1 MSAVDAMIA
10 PHLVRPLTVAGI
22 AHLVVPVSDLAAAK
36 EFYRDLGFSELGSDV
51 LPKCDPHIALR
62 AASGQIL
69 ALVQAGDAPD
79 MRDSGV
85 HQAYR
90 VSAAERTAIGARL
103 AAKGATVFTYKE
115 DRPAEAAD
123 NFYVFDP
130 AGNRVQLV
138 APAGAKGA
146 GVLGIDHAAVQT
158 ADILWTEK
166 FFGEQLGLAEDFRMG
181 WQTADYVRARKWAAG
196 EEDMAPGSRRLDQR
210 YTVMVNRKTVP
221 RCNMQLYY
229 RAGDAIIGLYL
240 ANKHFQESPEEL
252 AIGAPR
258 IAFAATRAELDR
270 MAPLIAATGKT
281 CEGPVVHGKDSPLE
295 ASVYFRDGSGN
306 FFELCTPRQG

>member
-1 MSAVDAMIA
+1 M
-10 PHLVRPLTVAGI
+10 
-22 AHLVVPVSDLAAAK
+22 
-36 EFYRDLGFSELGSDV
+36 
-51 LPKCDPHIALR
+51 R

-69 ALVQAGDAPD
+69 ALVQAADAPD
-79 MRDSGV
+79 MRESGV

-90 VSAAERTAIGARL
+90 VSVAERTAIGARL
-103 AAKGATVFTYKE
+103 AAKGVSVFTYKE
-115 DRPAEAAD
+115 DRPAEEAD

-138 APAGAKGA
+138 APAEAKGA

-229 RAGDAIIGLYL
+229 RAGDAILGLYL

-252 AIGAPR
+252 AIGTPR
-258 IAFAATRAELDR
+258 IAFSATRAELDR

-281 CEGPVVHGKDSPLE
+281 CEGPVVHGKDSLLE

-306 FFELCTPRQG
+306 FFELCTPRKR

>member
-1 MSAVDAMIA
+1 MSAADAMTS
-10 PHLVRPLTVAGI
+10 PRLVRPLTVTGI
-22 AHLVVPVSDLAAAK
+22 AHLVVAVSDLAAAK

-51 LPKCDPHIALR
+51 LPHCDSHLALR

-69 ALVQAGDAPD
+69 ALVPVGEMPD
-79 MRDSGV
+79 LRESGV

-90 VSAAERTAIGARL
+90 VSVAERAAIVARL
-103 AAKGATVFTYKE
+103 AAKGATVFRYKE
-115 DRPAEAAD
+115 DRPDEEAD
-123 NFYVFDP
+123 NFYAFDP

-138 APAGAKGA
+138 ASSGATGA

-166 FFGEQLGLAEDFRMG
+166 FYGEQLGLAEDFRMG

-229 RAGDAIIGLYL
+229 RLGDAILGLYL

-252 AIGAPR
+252 AIGTPR